1 MQLLFTVVLT
11 VFFMYYPPVAT
22 FVNEH
27 QLMFFISW
35 ILAFV
40 TLLVLFWQ
48 RKKNPLNLF
57 LLILFTTFMSYGIGT
72 LVSMYDSK
80 VVLQAFLITLG
91 VFLALT
97 AFTFQSKY
105 DFSSWGPF
113 LYAGLWIVIFALVI
127 GWLFPY
133 DKRYHIAISVV
144 CALLFSAYI
153 IYDTYMI
160 IKRVS
165 PEEYILATV
174 DLYLDVINLF
184 VAILAIIGGTSD
196 R

>member
-1 MQLLFTVVLT
+1 
-11 VFFMYYPPVAT
+11 
-22 FVNEH
+22 
-27 QLMFFISW
+27 
-35 ILAFV
+35 
-40 TLLVLFWQ
+40 
-48 RKKNPLNLF
+48 
-57 LLILFTTFMSYGIGT
+57 
-72 LVSMYDSK
+72 MYDSK

-113 LYAGLWIVIFALVI
+113 LYAGLWVVIFALVI

-133 DKRYHIAISVV
+133 EKGYHIAISVI

-165 PEEYILATV
+165 PEGEYYFNRNSLLLLSSLLI
-174 DLYLDVINLF
+174 INY
-184 VAILAIIGGTSD
+184 
-196 R
+196 